1 MRMTQAGLHVAA
13 LAAFMLGSASLP
25 TSAKA
30 QPQGVGGQV
39 AGLPLTVTRV
49 RWEEFPSPAARLA
62 KQVAGRQLNLPPSDV
77 PGLQAALY
85 DLDDGQQLLLVQGG
99 GYSGASATGF
109 GVFVGGAQGFREA
122 GSYGGSR
129 SDSIPITLVPVR
141 GGYPSLRVGMTEA
154 SPFNPRL
161 SMAEQRYRVITH
173 LLRYDAATGQYV
185 DTNARTR

>member
-1 MRMTQAGLHVAA
+1 MRTTQAGLRVAV
-13 LAAFMLGSASLP
+13 LAAAMLGSASFF
-25 TSAKA
+25 TAARA
-30 QPQGVGGQV
+30 QQGIGGQV

-49 RWEEFPSPAARLA
+49 RWEELPSPAARLA
-62 KQVAGRQLNLPPSDV
+62 KQVVGRQLNLTPADV

-109 GVFVGGAQGFREA
+109 GIFIGGSRGFREA

-129 SDSIPITLVPVR
+129 SDGIPIALVPVR

-154 SPFNPRL
+154 SPYNPRL

-173 LLRYDAATGQYV
+173 LLRYDASTGQYV
-185 DTNARTR
+185 DSSTGRR